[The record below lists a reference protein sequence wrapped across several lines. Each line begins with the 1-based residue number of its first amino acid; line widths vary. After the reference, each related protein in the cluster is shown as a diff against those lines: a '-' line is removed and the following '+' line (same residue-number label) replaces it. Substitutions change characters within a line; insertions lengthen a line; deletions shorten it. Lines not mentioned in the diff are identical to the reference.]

1 MSEAVH
7 HIDVAGVM
15 LSSCGFS
22 PSASQQPPD
31 DSSNFGI
38 DTANA
43 ALGISA
49 QDAQNTLL
57 ADIEARLAKEVLRLI
72 SPLGEFAS
80 RAQLIGKE
88 IPESA
93 QFCKL
98 ITGFLALSSLHVAY
112 AIRQMADT
120 PIFLDDGREYLA
132 KLGLELHELVREV
145 DLDGRRFLAVALIDK
160 KSGEFGDTFGESNV

>member
-1 MSEAVH
+1 MNS
-7 HIDVAGVM
+7 IK
-15 LSSCGFS
+15 S
-22 PSASQQPPD
+22 
-31 DSSNFGI
+31 GI
-38 DTANA
+38 STANA

-49 QDAQNTLL
+49 QDAQNALL
-57 ADIEARLAKEVLRLI
+57 ANIEARLAKEVLRLI

-98 ITGFLALSSLHVAY
+98 ITGFLALSSLHIAY

-145 DLDGRRFLAVALIDK
+145 DLDGRRFLAVALIDEK
-160 KSGEFGDTFGESNV
+160 AGEFGDTFGESNV